1 MKNETGVQ
9 FNLDSTWDV
18 FKAFLKRG
26 KGRFF
31 SFLYNR
37 FAWEYYPK
45 LRIIP
50 SFPLNV
56 DIEVC
61 SICNLKCTHCFRQY
75 MKIDDDPFMD
85 MELYK
90 KIIDECAREKLFTLK
105 FSMRGEPLMHPE
117 INEMIDYAKNKGIK
131 EVWINTNGKTLNETM
146 IRRFIQSGLDWLT
159 VSVDGVGEN
168 YEKVRIPL
176 KFEDTYEKLKLLR
189 RLRDEARAN
198 KPVLKVQTIYSA
210 IQDNPEEYLRTFQP
224 IVDKISFNTDMNF
237 KAIKVVPDPDFVCPR
252 MWQRLAVTASGDI
265 LRCPSDFLKEDVLG
279 NVKNQSIKSIW
290 HGPAMT
296 RLRKMNLEGRRLED
310 IVCAKCHHGCKKVKT
325 VLKHQELE
333 RDMNAYVFEKKP
345 VSSAK

>member
-1 MKNETGVQ
+1 
-9 FNLDSTWDV
+9 
-18 FKAFLKRG
+18 
-26 KGRFF
+26 
-31 SFLYNR
+31 
-37 FAWEYYPK
+37 
-45 LRIIP
+45 
-50 SFPLNV
+50 
-56 DIEVC
+56 
-61 SICNLKCTHCFRQY
+61 

-210 IQDNPEEYLRTFQP
+210 IQDNPEEYLKTFQP